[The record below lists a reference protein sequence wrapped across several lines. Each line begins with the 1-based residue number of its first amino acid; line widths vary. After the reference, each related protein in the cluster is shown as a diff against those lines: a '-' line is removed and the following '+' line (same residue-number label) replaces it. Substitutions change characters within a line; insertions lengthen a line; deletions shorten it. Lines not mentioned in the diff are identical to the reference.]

1 MNKTSNFFYNLLM
14 VFLNSNLKYFFIQ
27 DNKNKKKDIKYF
39 FSSIIK
45 NKITPPFNIIKP
57 EIILLKL
64 LTDMNEVTMKRN
76 MISSKDFNFDIYFI
90 CKIFDFFNINYHSI
104 STTDITQEYLL
115 NNHKSFSIPIENMND
130 YNRKKISENPP
141 IIILY
146 NDYVILQKSFIP
158 TLNILNYDP
167 NAIIKGD
174 TITFNNHIYH
184 LDTKITKMN
193 DNNFFTIS
201 SNFTYNPN
209 DIKTNKPPS
218 ISIYIQANSYTTI

>member
-64 LTDMNEVTMKRN
+64 LTDMNEVTMKTN

-158 TLNILNYDP
+158 TFNILNYDP
-167 NAIIKGD
+167 NSIIKGD
-174 TITFNNHIYH
+174 T
-184 LDTKITKMN
+184 
-193 DNNFFTIS
+193 
-201 SNFTYNPN
+201 
-209 DIKTNKPPS
+209 
-218 ISIYIQANSYTTI
+218 ANSYTTI

>member
-1 MNKTSNFFYNLLM
+1 M

-64 LTDMNEVTMKRN
+64 LTDMNEVTMKTN

-141 IIILY
+141 IIIH
-146 NDYVILQKSFIP
+146 
-158 TLNILNYDP
+158 
-167 NAIIKGD
+167 
-174 TITFNNHIYH
+174 NHIYH

-193 DNNFFTIS
+193 DNNFFTVS